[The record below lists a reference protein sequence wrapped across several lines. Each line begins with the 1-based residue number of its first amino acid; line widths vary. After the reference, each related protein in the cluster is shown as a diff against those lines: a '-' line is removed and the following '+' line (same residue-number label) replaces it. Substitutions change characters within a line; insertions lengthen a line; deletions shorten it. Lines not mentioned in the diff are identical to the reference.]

1 MTINPHDDEI
11 VGLWKE
17 QPREEGTMELTDI
30 AARATAF
37 EERTHRQNL
46 GAAVALTVVVIGN
59 LLEFILAENDVE
71 RVGAALVIA
80 AVCFVVYLFRKHRTI
95 EPKPA
100 DFGFKSCTDFYRAHI
115 ERQRRL
121 VLNFWF
127 YALPFAPGIFLSVLG
142 GLWQESMTASR
153 YGVLAVGLVGWV
165 GVITWMNA
173 REARGLQREL
183 DFWTGE
189 Q

>member
-1 MTINPHDDEI
+1 MTINERDAGI
-11 VGLWKE
+11 VGLWQE
-17 QPREEGTMELTDI
+17 QPREEGKMELTDI

-59 LLEFILAENDVE
+59 LLEFVLAENDVE

-80 AVCFVVYLFRKHRTI
+80 AVFFVVYQVRKHRTI

-127 YALPFAPGIFLSVLG
+127 YALPFAPGIFLSVVG

-153 YGVLAVGLVGWV
+153 YGALAAGLAGWV
-165 GVITWMNA
+165 GVIMWMNR
-173 REARGLQREL
+173 REARRLQQEL
-183 DFWTGE
+183 DKWVE
-189 Q
+189 